1 MEIDLTDADVENA
14 ALLAAFFIF
23 EIHDMIKTGEP
34 VDDVMVALTQAMAAT
49 MDISTAAQSRI
60 N

>member
-23 EIHDMIKTGEP
+23 EIHDMVKCGEP
-34 VDDVMVALTQAMAAT
+34 VDDIMVALTQAMAAT
-49 MDISTAAQSRI
+49 VDIRTAARVRL